1 MTQTDTHA
9 RSGAVA
15 AEPAR
20 PAAPVPAPREPTSEE
35 ELLERARRLRE
46 KIDSRGGIN
55 LSPADIKAMIEEG
68 RP

>member
-1 MTQTDTHA
+1 MTQTDALA
-9 RSGAVA
+9 RPVA

-20 PAAPVPAPREPTSEE
+20 PAAPDLAPREPISEE

-55 LSPADIKAMIEEG
+55 LSHADIKAMIEEG

>member
-1 MTQTDTHA
+1 MTQTDTLT
-9 RSGAVA
+9 RPVA
-15 AEPAR
+15 AD
-20 PAAPVPAPREPTSEE
+20 PAPREPISEE
-35 ELLERARRLRE
+35 ELFERARRLRE